1 MLLISTEVSEL
12 RGGALASRSHVVG
25 VCREVLQG
33 MEKLQ
38 TVVISNMQPRFTST
52 VDKIARNWEKVTE
65 EVP

>member
-1 MLLISTEVSEL
+1 MLLVGADVSEL

-38 TVVISNMQPRFTST
+38 TVVISDMQPRFIST
-52 VDKIARNWEKVTE
+52 MDKIARDCGRR
-65 EVP
+65 